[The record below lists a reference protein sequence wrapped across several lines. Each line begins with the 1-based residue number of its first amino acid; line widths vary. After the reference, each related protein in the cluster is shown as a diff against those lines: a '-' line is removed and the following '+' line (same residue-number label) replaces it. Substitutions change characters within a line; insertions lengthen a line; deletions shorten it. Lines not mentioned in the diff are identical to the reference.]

1 MKDWLSE
8 EQDEAINLV
17 GEIVTHVDVDRQENQ
32 ILLTMQSGKRYK
44 IYHDQDCCED
54 VKIDETQEGDGDL
67 VTLVGNRIDEVKLE
81 EESDQEPRPSEYADS
96 WTRTKITFRINS
108 ETVVSR
114 WIGESNGYY
123 SESVDIKRLFD

>member
-1 MKDWLSE
+1 
-8 EQDEAINLV
+8 
-17 GEIVTHVDVDRQENQ
+17 
-32 ILLTMQSGKRYK
+32 MQSGKRYK

-67 VTLVGNRIDEVKLE
+67 VTLVGNRIDEVTLE

-123 SESVDIKRLFD
+123 SESVDIERLFD